1 MLRYL
6 PTITVSKSKY
16 SLGAKQTLLI
26 LLSRELRMM
35 FGICTL
41 LILIDVLFPTN
52 IIQCEYSL
60 LKHYSYN
67 LHCYLSAIYQQDVR
81 DIEQLEEDFFI
92 VKVCEIGN
100 NTHQCVL

>member
-1 MLRYL
+1 M
-6 PTITVSKSKY
+6 
-16 SLGAKQTLLI
+16 I

-41 LILIDVLFPTN
+41 LVLIDVLFPTN
-52 IIQCEYSL
+52 ITQFEYSL
-60 LKHYSYN
+60 LKPYSYN
-67 LHCYLSAIYQQDVR
+67 RHCYLSAIYQQDVR
-81 DIEQLEEDFFI
+81 DIEQLEKDFFI